1 MKAVLQRV
9 KSASVTVDG
18 QLISSIGKGI
28 LVLAGVGKEDTEKD
42 ADSLV
47 GRILKAR
54 LWPDDNGGQWKKNV
68 QDIEGEVLCVSQF
81 TLYGN
86 LKKGNKPDFHDAAD
100 VETAR
105 KLYDYFFQRLR
116 AAYKPERVQNGVFQ
130 AMMEVEL
137 KNDGPVGVDYRSAD
151 AAVTIEINTK
161 LPKKDKKPES
171 SQTSA
176 QPSGQSSESGEGDAK
191 KTYEFQLPATL
202 LE

>member
-171 SQTSA
+171 SQTSG

>member
-18 QLISSIGKGI
+18 QLISSIGRGI
-28 LVLAGVGKEDTEKD
+28 LVLAGVGKGDTEKD
-42 ADSLV
+42 ADTLI

-54 LWPDDNGGQWKKNV
+54 LWPEENGGQWKKNV

-81 TLYGN
+81 TLYGQ
-86 LKKGNKPDFHDAAD
+86 LKKGSKPDFHDAAD

-105 KLYDYFFQRLR
+105 RLYDYFFQRLR
-116 AAYKPERVQNGVFQ
+116 EAYKPERVQNGVFQ

-137 KNDGPVGVDYRSAD
+137 KNDGPV
-151 AAVTIEINTK
+151 TIEINTQM
-161 LPKKDKKPES
+161 PKKEKKDEPKEQEKKKAGES
-171 SQTSA
+171 A
-176 QPSGQSSESGEGDAK
+176 EGEK
-191 KTYEFQLPATL
+191 KTYEFKLPASL